1 MRYIG
6 LVMYSR
12 VILDWFWILGLSIS
26 KGVHSNAGSAHRND
40 RRILANVVGT
50 QLYDNRHDDK
60 IEGTES
66 CKSLLLIL
74 QISPL
79 LILQIPLL
87 LILQIS
93 LLLISLLL
101 ILQIFLLLILQ
112 ISASN
117 SPNISASILCLLK
130 QF

>member
-12 VILDWFWILGLSIS
+12 VILDWFLILGLSIS

-74 QISPL
+74 QISLLLILQIPLLLILQISPL

-93 LLLISLLL
+93 PLLISLLL
-101 ILQIFLLLILQ
+101 ILQI
-112 ISASN
+112 
-117 SPNISASILCLLK
+117 
-130 QF
+130 

>member
-12 VILDWFWILGLSIS
+12 VILDWFLILGLSIS
-26 KGVHSNAGSAHRND
+26 KGVHSNAGSAHRDD
-40 RRILANVVGT
+40 RRVLANVVGT
-50 QLYDNRHDDK
+50 QLYNNRHDDK

-74 QISPL
+74 QIS
-79 LILQIPLL
+79 LL

-93 LLLISLLL
+93 LLLILQIYLLLLLQIYLLL
-101 ILQIFLLLILQ
+101 ILQIALLLILQ
-112 ISASN
+112 IS
-117 SPNISASILCLLK
+117 LLLLL
-130 QF
+130 Q